1 MRPSASWAI
10 DSEPIRAQGI
20 IVNYFPEYCF
30 STVISYISGLHKKIL
45 EKNILTEFFENFFPK
60 TVKAVHQSLQVFRH
74 GRYFKS
80 KLGNDLAICS
90 ILALGCWS
98 ATVEISFD

>member
-1 MRPSASWAI
+1 MQFVHISQ
-10 DSEPIRAQGI
+10 D
-20 IVNYFPEYCF
+20 IVHYFQKYSS
-30 STVISYISGLHKKIL
+30 STVISYISGIPNKLQAKI
-45 EKNILTEFFENFFPK
+45 ILTEFFENFFPK
-60 TVKAVHQSLQVFRH
+60 AVKAVHQSLEVSWH

-98 ATVEISFD
+98 ATVEISCD

>member
-1 MRPSASWAI
+1 M
-10 DSEPIRAQGI
+10 
-20 IVNYFPEYCF
+20 
-30 STVISYISGLHKKIL
+30 ISYISGLHKKIL

-60 TVKAVHQSLQVFRH
+60 TVKAVHQSLEVSWH

>member
-1 MRPSASWAI
+1 M
-10 DSEPIRAQGI
+10 
-20 IVNYFPEYCF
+20 
-30 STVISYISGLHKKIL
+30 ISYISGLHKKIL

-98 ATVEISFD
+98 ATVEISCD